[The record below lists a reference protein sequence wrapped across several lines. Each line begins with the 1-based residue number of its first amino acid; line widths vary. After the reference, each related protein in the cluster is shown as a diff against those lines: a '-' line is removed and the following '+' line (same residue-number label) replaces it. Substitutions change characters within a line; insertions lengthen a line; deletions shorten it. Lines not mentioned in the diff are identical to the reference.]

1 MRKLS
6 ILGIERDV
14 HSPLKARQLGY
25 KPFTY
30 AYEPNTEA
38 WMIDRLA
45 ADLDRARTDWVIVYV
60 PDPHAKSHDYI
71 EIWKRSYSKHV

>member
-1 MRKLS
+1 
-6 ILGIERDV
+6 
-14 HSPLKARQLGY
+14 
-25 KPFTY
+25 
-30 AYEPNTEA
+30 
-38 WMIDRLA
+38 MIDRLA